1 MIFQVLG
8 RIGVYNSQARIL
20 KHRCRR
26 LVKVRF
32 TNLDDHFVNVYHDDF
47 FHARVTTDFTQDKT
61 VTAAYNQNPAWIWM
75 RTKRKMSHHFVI
87 GEFITFSQLDDSVE
101 NQNSAVLCRLENEDF
116 LASEN
121 FCPGQNVSISVN
133 HPFLIVGGIFDNLDV
148 DVLDLTSLLGM
159 ADMDQ
164 SSPILDY

>member
-1 MIFQVLG
+1 MDL
-8 RIGVYNSQARIL
+8 
-20 KHRCRR
+20 
-26 LVKVRF
+26 
-32 TNLDDHFVNVYHDDF
+32 
-47 FHARVTTDFTQDKT
+47 
-61 VTAAYNQNPAWIWM
+61 
-75 RTKRKMSHHFVI
+75 
-87 GEFITFSQLDDSVE
+87 SVE
-101 NQNSAVLCRLENEDF
+101 NSSK
-116 LASEN
+116 ASEN